1 MIRRPPRS
9 TRTDTLFPYTTL
21 FRSWARSGR
30 QHHRSGRIL
39 SRAPPLA
46 AQLTDTQVHRDSVMF
61 ELSKQFPLEAAHML
75 HRKIDAEPSRR
86 IHGHSYRPEGTL
98 RGSADPCTG
107 MVIDLGFFERA
118 SEGDR
123 GRVENRFLDD
133 APHL

>member
-61 ELSKQFPLEAAHML
+61 ELSKQFRFEAAHTL
-75 HRKIDAEPSRR
+75 HRKIDAEPTRR
-86 IHGHSYRPEGTL
+86 IHGPSYRAEVTI
-98 RGSADPCTG
+98 RGSADPYNGQVKSEAQRLREGGG
-107 MVIDLGFFERA
+107 MTSKSRLE
-118 SEGDR
+118 
-123 GRVENRFLDD
+123 
-133 APHL
+133 